1 LFVWSERR
9 GERGRE
15 VSGQRHSYDP
25 AVTHELWPLYAIRL
39 RTDRLELRLPD
50 EAEIGQLS
58 ATARAGIHPAGEMPF
73 GVAWSIK
80 PSPRFEREF
89 IQWHWKQR
97 ADWTPDAWSLELAVF
112 LDGRSIGS
120 QSLSARQFAT
130 FRTVATGS
138 WLGREFQGRGL
149 GKEMRGAVLA
159 LAFDGLGAE
168 AATTEAFLDNP
179 ASAGVSR
186 ALGYEPNGLGSIAPE
201 GLARPTE
208 RFRLSRQ
215 GWLARPRPQVLIDG
229 LEPCR
234 DMFGA

>member
-1 LFVWSERR
+1 MS
-9 GERGRE
+9 
-15 VSGQRHSYDP
+15 HP
-25 AVTHELWPLYAIRL
+25 LWPLYDLRL
-39 RTDRLELRLPD
+39 GTDRLELRLPD
-50 EAEIGQLS
+50 EAEIRQLC

-97 ADWTPDAWSLELAVF
+97 ADWTPEAWSLELAVF
-112 LDGRSIGS
+112 LDGRPIGS
-120 QSLSARQFAT
+120 QALIARQFST
-130 FRTVATGS
+130 FRTVSTGS

-159 LAFDGLGAE
+159 AAFDGLGAE

-201 GLARPTE
+201 GVARPTE
-208 RFRLSRQ
+208 RFRLSRP
-215 GWLARPRPQVLIDG
+215 GWLARTRPLVRIEG
-229 LEPCR
+229 LDRCR